1 MLNKMIDRTFK
12 RAKRR
17 MRTTQKIVWLFMLIG
32 LPLLAQTPERIKLKG
47 ELEDLSTALERL
59 QRRQQALSL
68 QADSLA
74 KDIQR
79 RKQQAPSLLQERGL
93 DAALR
98 FSQTLADSLQ
108 MLQGREQRL
117 DFSLRQKAEA
127 LLKILNEDIARL
139 VKQGE
144 ALKQG
149 KNFSLR
155 EQIGREL
162 QQCREWQ
169 RRCQA
174 WLEQPPPSI
183 IIYQVEAQPD
193 DTPETL
199 RRKSDFLRDQS
210 DRMRREVKRLDAKI
224 SDIRGETQVRRRVAD
239 LAADLSLLDPNR
251 EGVASPSS
259 NDGNTGLLGV
269 ERSSKDVAEF
279 SNSAAGQLPVY
290 QNWPAQLGE
299 LSFDELERWR
309 KQLERQKKQR
319 QAQADSLMKRA
330 AEIEKQIG
338 QPRENR

>member
-1 MLNKMIDRTFK
+1 MRAINKI
-12 RAKRR
+12 A
-17 MRTTQKIVWLFMLIG
+17 WLFMLIG
-32 LPLLAQTPERIKLKG
+32 LPLLAQTPGRIKLQS
-47 ELEDLSTALERL
+47 ELDDLSTTLERL
-59 QRRQQALSL
+59 QRRQQLLSL

-117 DFSLRQKAEA
+117 DFSLRQKAEV

-144 ALKQG
+144 ALKRG
-149 KNFSLR
+149 KDLASHA
-155 EQIGREL
+155 QIMREL
-162 QQCREWQ
+162 QQCRDWQ

-183 IIYQVEAQPD
+183 IIYQVEAQPG

-210 DRMRREVKRLDAKI
+210 DRLRREVKRLDAKI
-224 SDIRGETQVRRRVAD
+224 TDIRGETQVRRRVAD
-239 LAADLSLLDPNR
+239 FAADLSLLDPNR

-259 NDGNTGLLGV
+259 GDASTSLLGV
-269 ERSSKDVAEF
+269 ERGSKDAVQL
-279 SNSAAGQLPVY
+279 SNPASAQLPVY

-299 LSFDELERWR
+299 LSFDELEWWR
-309 KQLERQKKQR
+309 RQLERQKKQR

-330 AEIEKQIG
+330 AEIDKQIG
-338 QPRENR
+338 QPARENR